1 MKGAIP
7 FLKLPSTRP
16 APRIASIRSP
26 RFVPSSGWTRASSSY
41 PSSLL
46 LHHDRGESIAAV
58 AVLPPLRPPLLGA
71 RDGLD
76 HGPRHEGGT
85 RYFSSCDLAPPAA
98 GRRPSHVDAAATWTR
113 RRRSTTT
120 KMMTMMMMMTATT
133 TTRGSSP
140 FAASQRASVSTASRQ
155 TRRHISYNATD
166 WMLRRRR
173 RRRPNKEERS
183 QGGRHWAAASQRRSL
198 STQPPP
204 AATPAAPQE
213 EQREL
218 SSSSSSSSFIERHF
232 SKEAATYPRHYRGG
246 SAALDSNDN
255 KQQPNSDLASRRW
268 LQAMVPAC
276 IVHFSIGSV
285 YAYSMWTPGMATAL
299 GVVAN
304 SVNDWTQSQV
314 LPVFSCSALVLG
326 VTTSQF
332 GSWIEQVGP
341 RKAAA
346 LGTVLWT
353 SALATTA
360 VGVHFHS
367 LPLVY
372 GGWGILGGVG
382 WGFMY
387 LSPLSSV
394 LPWFPD
400 KRGLASGITLTSFGC
415 GAALAPIAIHSL
427 VTHFAIPPDYIGP
440 LWTET
445 TNPSLSVLLDT
456 LSDGS
461 QVVAANSPAGVP
473 GTPVVVATHADLL
486 RFASS
491 SGPSLQP
498 GAYELSTGDSG
509 VPQAMATLAALSGIL
524 GLAGSRFLTV
534 PNPQC
539 VPELAALS
547 AAAPAA
553 SAAAPSNSAP
563 GAPKQEPPELSLDHI
578 TWRTSQFPLLWLCVF
593 GNATGGLAL
602 LTSSKLMFADIWT
615 GVAPNL
621 VTPAFAT
628 AYVTA
633 LGAGMALGRL
643 GWSAAS
649 DKLGRQTTY
658 AIFGLGI
665 PIVALS
671 PALTRAAVDAS
682 HAAAASMSVDA
693 AAAATTSLV
702 VAPMVAAFCGGSVL
716 AVTFY
721 GGVFS
726 VLPGYVADLFGTKH
740 ASALVGKL
748 LTAFAASAVVG
759 PMGLA
764 YLRSH
769 ATHESIQQLLLEVH
783 DRDAFAGSFGCS
795 VDDLDS
801 IQKLIDAKTITIA
814 RLMEL
819 VPPHTVDP
827 TPFLYDTTCYG
838 AAALMG
844 VSFAANYFIRPPIA
858 DGAGGGGAAA
868 AGGGGAVG
876 RR

>member
-1 MKGAIP
+1 MP
-7 FLKLPSTRP
+7 FIRTPITRP
-16 APRIASIRSP
+16 ASRIASIRSLLAHGP
-26 RFVPSSGWTRASSSY
+26 SFVPSCWT
-41 PSSLL
+41 
-46 LHHDRGESIAAV
+46 
-58 AVLPPLRPPLLGA
+58 GA
-71 RDGLD
+71 
-76 HGPRHEGGT
+76 P
-85 RYFSSCDLAPPAA
+85 
-98 GRRPSHVDAAATWTR
+98 
-113 RRRSTTT
+113 
-120 KMMTMMMMMTATT
+120 
-133 TTRGSSP
+133 
-140 FAASQRASVSTASRQ
+140 
-155 TRRHISYNATD
+155 
-166 WMLRRRR
+166 
-173 RRRPNKEERS
+173 
-183 QGGRHWAAASQRRSL
+183 
-198 STQPPP
+198 
-204 AATPAAPQE
+204 
-213 EQREL
+213 
-218 SSSSSSSSFIERHF
+218 SSSSSSSSSLWLPRPRRRPTTTKRTMMTTTRGSSASAASQSASMSTAFGQARRQIFSNATERVRRRPKTERSQDVRHWAAQHQRLSLSAQPPPKSPVAPQGQHQESRSLRSSSSSSFIDRHF
-232 SKEAATYPRHYRGG
+232 SKEAATYPPHLP
-246 SAALDSNDN
+246 ALNSNDST
-255 KQQPNSDLASRRW
+255 KRPQPSDLSQRRW
-268 LQAMVPAC
+268 LRAMVPAC

-285 YAYSMWTPGMATAL
+285 YAYSMWTPGMASAL

-314 LPVFSCSALVLG
+314 LPVFSCSAIVLG
-326 VTTSQF
+326 ITTSQF

-360 VGVHFHS
+360 LGVHYHS

-372 GGWGILGGVG
+372 GGWGLLGGIG

-415 GAALAPIAIHSL
+415 GAAVAPIAIHSL
-427 VTHFAIPPDYIGP
+427 VTHFAVPPDYIGP
-440 LWTET
+440 LLMET
-445 TNPSLSVLLDT
+445 ASAAATMADAPSLSVLLDT
-456 LSDGS
+456 LTDGS
-461 QVVAANSPAGVP
+461 QVIAANSPVGAP

-491 SGPSLQP
+491 SGHTLLP
-498 GAYELSTGDSG
+498 GAYQLSTGDSG

-534 PNPQC
+534 PNPRC

-547 AAAPAA
+547 AAPASSTA
-553 SAAAPSNSAP
+553 VPSNSSL
-563 GAPKQEPPELSLDHI
+563 GAPKQKEEPELSLEQI
-578 TWRTSQFPLLWLCVF
+578 TRRTSQFPLLWLCVF

-682 HAAAASMSVDA
+682 TNAAAASMSADAA

-702 VAPMVAAFCGGSVL
+702 VAPMVAAFCGGSIL

-726 VLPGYVADLFGTKH
+726 VLPGYVADLFGTRH

-769 ATHESIQQLLLEVH
+769 ATHESILQLLLEVH
-783 DRDAFAGSFGCS
+783 DRDAFTGYFGCS
-795 VDDLDS
+795 VDDLES
-801 IQKLIDAKTITIA
+801 IQKLVDAKTITIA

-844 VSFAANYFIRPPIA
+844 VSFAANSFIRPPIA
-858 DGAGGGGAAA
+858 DGAGGGAAA

>member
-1 MKGAIP
+1 MKAAMP
-7 FLKLPSTRP
+7 FIRAPSTSP
-16 APRIASIRSP
+16 ASQIASILCLRAS
-26 RFVPSSGWTRASSSY
+26 RPSSGWTGAPSS
-41 PSSLL
+41 SSLL
-46 LHHDRGESIAAV
+46 LHHDRGDASGGAP
-58 AVLPPLRPPLLGA
+58 AVLPPSLRPPVLGP
-71 RDGLD
+71 RDGGLD
-76 HGPRHEGGT
+76 HGARHEGGT
-85 RYFSSCDLAPPAA
+85 RFSSCDLAPAA
-98 GRRPSHVDAAATWTR
+98 GGRRPIHGDRT
-113 RRRSTTT
+113 RRRSTTA
-120 KMMTMMMMMTATT
+120 KILMM
-133 TTRGSSP
+133 TTRGISMD
-140 FAASQRASVSTASRQ
+140 ASLTATSASASTAVRQ
-155 TRRHISYNATD
+155 MRRQFSHSATERVK
-166 WMLRRRR
+166 RRRR
-173 RRRPNKEERS
+173 WRHHNERS
-183 QGGRHWAAASQRRSL
+183 QDARHGAAAG
-198 STQPPP
+198 
-204 AATPAAPQE
+204 AAPQHRRLPLSTRPPPTPPQDE
-213 EQREL
+213 HQEL
-218 SSSSSSSSFIERHF
+218 SSLSLSSSSFIERHF
-232 SKEAATYPRHYRGG
+232 SKEAATYPRHYDGGG
-246 SAALDSNDN
+246 SAALDSSNGA
-255 KQQPNSDLASRRW
+255 KQQPPPSDLATKRW
-268 LQAMVPAC
+268 IRAMVPAC
-276 IVHFSIGSV
+276 VVHFSIGSV

-304 SVNDWTQSQV
+304 SVEDWTQSQI
-314 LPVFSCSALVLG
+314 LPVFSCSAIVLG
-326 VTTSQF
+326 ITTSQF

-360 VGVHFHS
+360 VGVHYHS

-415 GAALAPIAIHSL
+415 GAAVAPIAIHSL
-427 VTHFAIPPDYIGP
+427 VTHFAVPPDYIGP

-445 TNPSLSVLLDT
+445 TAPSLSVLLDT

-461 QVVAANSPAGVP
+461 QVVASNSPAGVP

-491 SGPSLQP
+491 SGHTLQP
-498 GAYELSTGDSG
+498 GAYQLSTGDSG
-509 VPQAMATLAALSGIL
+509 VPQAMATLAALSGIM

-534 PNPQC
+534 PNPRC

-547 AAAPAA
+547 AAAPA
-553 SAAAPSNSAP
+553 SIAAAPSNAAP
-563 GAPKQEPPELSLDHI
+563 GAPQREPPDLSLDHI

-682 HAAAASMSVDA
+682 NAAAATGGALDA
-693 AAAATTSLV
+693 AAAATTSSLV

-726 VLPGYVADLFGTKH
+726 VLPGYVADLFGTRH

-769 ATHESIQQLLLEVH
+769 ATTESIQQLLLVVD
-783 DRDAFAGSFGCS
+783 DRDAWSFGCS
-795 VDDLDS
+795 VDDVDS
-801 IQKLIDAKTITIA
+801 IQRLVDAKTITIA

-819 VPPHTVDP
+819 VPPGTVDP

-844 VSFAANYFIRPPIA
+844 VSFAANYFIRPPDVVVA
-858 DGAGGGGAAA
+858 GAAAEGGGG
-868 AGGGGAVG
+868 